1 MSNDKPQA
9 AHGKALTATI
19 IVIALILVGGFTY
32 ELGRRAG
39 IKEATGGKATSQTV
53 QSSAAKGGMKRVGIL
68 QYVSHPA
75 LDQIHKGVVDELKKE
90 GFVDGKN
97 IQILDQ
103 NGQADQSKLATMSE
117 QLVNKKSDV
126 LVGIATPAAQA
137 LANATSTTPIVL
149 GAVTDPVAAGLV
161 KDMKAPGKNITGVSD
176 QPPVAAEIKL
186 GKQLM
191 PQAKTVGMLY
201 SSTEDNSKSQV
212 ETATKAATELGLQV
226 KKFAVPSSNEIAQTV
241 QVMSDQCDFIYT
253 PLDNTIANAM
263 PTVTQEA
270 NKKKRPVINSVDTMV
285 KQGGLATIGVNQ
297 YQLGIQTGK
306 MAANILKGKSKPATT
321 PVYTFTTGDT
331 IINKEQAQLLGITI
345 PDDLMKNAKLVS
357 TEVGKQ

>member
-1 MSNDKPQA
+1 MSNENHQTS
-9 AHGKALTATI
+9 HGKALTATI

-32 ELGRRAG
+32 ELGRRHALG
-39 IKEATGGKATSQTV
+39 NAKTASTSQH
-53 QSSAAKGGMKRVGIL
+53 ALKRVGIL

-90 GFVDGKN
+90 GFVEGKN
-97 IQILDQ
+97 IQIFDQ

-137 LANATSTTPIVL
+137 LANATTTTPIVL

-161 KDMKAPGKNITGVSD
+161 HDMKAPGKNITGVSD

-186 GKQLM
+186 GKQLI

-201 SSTEDNSKSQV
+201 ASTEVNSKSQV
-212 ETATKAATELGLQV
+212 ETASKAAEALGLKV
-226 KKFAVPSSNEIAQTV
+226 EKFPVPSTNEIAQTV
-241 QVMSDQCDFIYT
+241 QVMSDKCDFIYT

-263 PTVTQEA
+263 PTVTEEA
-270 NKKKRPVINSVDTMV
+270 NKKGRPVINSVDTMV

-306 MAANILKGKSKPATT
+306 MAAQILKGKGKPATM
-321 PVYTFTTGDT
+321 PVYTFSTGDT
-331 IINKEQAQLLGITI
+331 IINKEQAQHFGITI
-345 PDDLMKNAKLVS
+345 PADLQKNAKLVT
-357 TEVGKQ
+357 TEVGQQ